1 MQKTKAEAIRYKWFD
16 GDFIDRNVANLLY
29 KGIMTVK
36 TKAIVCVENRFSI
49 FAPPKVGQSLTENV
63 FDRRIRPKH
72 LILKV

>member
-1 MQKTKAEAIRYKWFD
+1 M
-16 GDFIDRNVANLLY
+16 ANLFF
-29 KGIMTVK
+29 
-36 TKAIVCVENRFSI
+36 ENRFSI